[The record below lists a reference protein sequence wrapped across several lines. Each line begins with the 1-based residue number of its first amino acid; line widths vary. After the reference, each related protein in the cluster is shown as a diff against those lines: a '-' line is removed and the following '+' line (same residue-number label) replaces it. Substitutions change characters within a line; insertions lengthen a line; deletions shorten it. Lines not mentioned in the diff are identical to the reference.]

1 MCVNSGYYTYTTESN
16 MTGYS
21 WIVSSGG
28 TITFGGGGNQIQ
40 VTWNSAGAQSVSV
53 NYTNSSGCSGVSPT
67 VLPVTVTG
75 LPGNAG
81 SISGSASVCAG
92 VSGITYMVSPVQNA
106 TAYYWT
112 VPAGVTIISGD
123 MTNAITVN
131 IAMDASSGAISVYPN
146 NICGNGGIS
155 PSLDITVNPIP
166 PVPVIMNTGYILS
179 SSAPMGNQWYI
190 EGNLIAGATNQTH
203 DATLSGTGYY
213 WSIVTLNGCSSGE
226 SNHVMVLSNGIGS
239 LSTAGIDIYPVPNN
253 GMFNVSFTGSSKD
266 KYTIKVVNSLGIN
279 VFEESGVET
288 TDQKVIDLR
297 PVASGVYTVIFEN
310 SANKIVKKIIV
321 K

>member
-1 MCVNSGYYTYTTESN
+1 
-16 MTGYS
+16 
-21 WIVSSGG
+21 
-28 TITFGGGGNQIQ
+28 
-40 VTWNSAGAQSVSV
+40 
-53 NYTNSSGCSGVSPT
+53 
-67 VLPVTVTG
+67 
-75 LPGNAG
+75 
-81 SISGSASVCAG
+81 
-92 VSGITYMVSPVQNA
+92 
-106 TAYYWT
+106 
-112 VPAGVTIISGD
+112 
-123 MTNAITVN
+123 
-131 IAMDASSGAISVYPN
+131 
-146 NICGNGGIS
+146 
-155 PSLDITVNPIP
+155 
-166 PVPVIMNTGYILS
+166 
-179 SSAPMGNQWYI
+179 MGNQWYI